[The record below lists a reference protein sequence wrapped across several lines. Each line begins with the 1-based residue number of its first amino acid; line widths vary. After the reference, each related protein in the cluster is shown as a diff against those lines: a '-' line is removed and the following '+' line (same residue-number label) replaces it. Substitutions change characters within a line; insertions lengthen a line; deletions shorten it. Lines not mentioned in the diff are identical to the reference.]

1 MYFDI
6 GANIGKW
13 SEENMHLCNRI
24 IAVEASPT
32 TYDKLVNNIGNNPR
46 FSKPLR

>member
-13 SEENMHLCNRI
+13 SLANLNNCEKI
-24 IAVEASPT
+24 IFH
-32 TYDKLVNNIGNNPR
+32 KINI
-46 FSKPLR
+46 